1 MIFGGLRLQKTDMI
15 DGLVVVRPHGGLDRR
30 VVAVLLH
37 EEVGAAPDVA
47 IRNHFC
53 WTSFTAASASAPVMS
68 GRARWTA

>member
-37 EEVGAAPDVA
+37 EEVGAAVDVEVVGH
-47 IRNHFC
+47 RPTLFYVGLPQ
-53 WTSFTAASASAPVMS
+53 S
-68 GRARWTA
+68 R